1 MAIEPGMVFADQYQV
16 IDHLGA
22 GGMGAV
28 YLAREID
35 PRAERN
41 VAIKVLAPHLVNNK
55 KLIMRFMEEI
65 RISGQLDH
73 PHIVP
78 IYREGQAGDTLFYVM
93 KFVRG
98 QTLKHRISESGSL
111 DPGSV
116 VRLMLQACGAVD
128 YLHGKGMIHRDIKP
142 VNLMVDDEDYVTL
155 MDFGISK
162 MLGGE
167 SLTESGEVLGTAPY
181 IAPEQWSGK
190 RDPRSDVYSLGIVM
204 YEALTGQVPFQYD
217 TLPELM
223 MAHLREQPRS
233 LRETHPDIPEEL
245 AQIVHRCLEKSVDDR
260 FASAAELVDA
270 LQKLADRLPPSPPRH
285 KTPGNAEAVL
295 KEADHLIWDGK
306 PQEALDVL
314 ARAFSGATLPN
325 PVRKKMTQLE
335 ALVKRDEKT
344 RLKAMVFIEK
354 NNPAAAEKTILEHL
368 KIYPGSRT
376 GALLAK
382 VLTPSNAKT
391 GTPAP
396 PETITFGMASYT
408 TDDSDPSEKTDLL
421 NTSQAGLR
429 TTQIK
434 RVARRRKAFSKWLIR
449 VAILLGAAL
458 ILSIVFHGAIGGTL
472 VKFGNKLAVKD
483 WNTSP
488 PLVNALTCY
497 RLADLYDA
505 KNRNLAAGKQNL
517 AVKLYRQAA
526 DFRKEKEY
534 DKARSR
540 LKKALSLN
548 DRKDWRAEL
557 EQLETPDQ

>member
-1 MAIEPGMVFADQYQV
+1 MAIEPGMVFADRYQV

-35 PRAERN
+35 PQAENN

-65 RISGQLDH
+65 RIAGQLDH

-93 KFVRG
+93 KFVSG
-98 QTLKHRISESGSL
+98 QTLKHRIAETGSL
-111 DPGSV
+111 DASSV
-116 VRLMLQACGAVD
+116 VRLMLQACRAVD

-142 VNLMVDDEDYVTL
+142 VNLMVGDDDHVTL

-204 YEALTGQVPFQYD
+204 YEALTGHVPFQYD

-233 LRETHPDIPEEL
+233 LREINPNVPEDL
-245 AQIVHRCLEKSVDDR
+245 AQIVHRCLEKAVEDR
-260 FASAAELVDA
+260 FASCGELIDA
-270 LQKLADRLPPSPPRH
+270 LQKSADRLPPPSPH
-285 KTPGNAEAVL
+285 GGKAGLEAIL
-295 KEADHLIWDGK
+295 KQTDHLVWDGK
-306 PQEALDVL
+306 PQEALEIL
-314 ARAFSGATLPN
+314 TRSFSDATMPN
-325 PVRKKMTQLE
+325 AVKKKMAQLE

-344 RLKAMVFIEK
+344 LLKAKVFIEK
-354 NNPAAAEKTILEHL
+354 NNPSAAEKTILEHL

-382 VLTPSNAKT
+382 VRTTSGGASR
-391 GTPAP
+391 PASP
-396 PETITFGMASYT
+396 TETITFGMASYT
-408 TDDSDPSEKTDLL
+408 TDEDISTEKTDLL
-421 NTSQAGLR
+421 NQSQSTLHGTHSRKISRRKRALR
-429 TTQIK
+429 TWSM
-434 RVARRRKAFSKWLIR
+434 RVGIL
-449 VAILLGAAL
+449 VAAVL
-458 ILSIVFHGAIGGTL
+458 ILSVVFHSAIGGAL
-472 VKFGNKLAVKD
+472 VKFGNKLTVKD

-488 PLVNALTCY
+488 PVVNALTCY
-497 RLADLYDA
+497 RLAGVYDSGS
-505 KNRNLAAGKQNL
+505 RGLAAGKQNL
-517 AVKLYRQAA
+517 AAKLYKQAA
-526 DFRKEKEY
+526 DFRKDKEY
-534 DKARSR
+534 GKARKY
-540 LKKALSLN
+540 LKKAIALS

-557 EQLETPDQ
+557 EELDSPAE